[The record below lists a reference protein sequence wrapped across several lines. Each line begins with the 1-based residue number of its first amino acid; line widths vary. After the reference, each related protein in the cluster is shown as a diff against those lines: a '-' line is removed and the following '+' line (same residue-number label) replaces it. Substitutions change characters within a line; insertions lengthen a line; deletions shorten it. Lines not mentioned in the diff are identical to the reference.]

1 MLKSAE
7 VLKRIRN
14 ETEIISTSKVI
25 ILNYCVCLC
34 KGWRL
39 GIFINIYRMWTNK
52 SLCVLVDEKK
62 GTLQLFFIAHKFPW
76 SHPIIGALDSTE
88 QKNLKVSQKASQYL
102 QQFPTRELRKFFQFQ
117 RAARTAAGSAS
128 SNRGWLASLFS
139 GETRYR
145 RISDALPWN
154 RSAKI
159 LLFWYFFNRSTW
171 SYRMCPFL
179 FQIISFFILHSPNN
193 VFRPET
199 MCFWHCR
206 ALQVG
211 VKIEIVKINIF
222 RLKLWRR
229 QKHVKKWILVHFL
242 VRVFWSCVHEAL
254 KEEILN
260 AQLFTSAIRQKSS
273 FQSATRI
280 NLA

>member
-39 GIFINIYRMWTNK
+39 GIFINIYRIWTNK
-52 SLCVLVDEKK
+52 SQCVLVDEKK

-102 QQFPTRELRKFFQFQ
+102 QQFPTRRLRKFFQFQ

-128 SNRGWLASLFS
+128 SNRGWLASLS
-139 GETRYR
+139 RAR
-145 RISDALPWN
+145 RGIGGSPMHFLGTAVPNSVVL
-154 RSAKI
+154 I
-159 LLFWYFFNRSTW
+159 FFRSTW

-179 FQIISFFILHSPNN
+179 FRFILHSPNN

-222 RLKLWRR
+222 RLWRR

-273 FQSATRI
+273 ATRI

>member
-1 MLKSAE
+1 MKSSDYWGIGFNRTKKLESKPKSFAIFTTISDE
-7 VLKRIRN
+7 GVK
-14 ETEIISTSKVI
+14 EIFSIPKSGPHRCWKC
-25 ILNYCVCLC
+25 ILEP
-34 KGWRL
+34 RL
-39 GIFINIYRMWTNK
+39 TG
-52 SLCVLVDEKK
+52 L
-62 GTLQLFFIAHKFPW
+62 
-76 SHPIIGALDSTE
+76 AL
-88 QKNLKVSQKASQYL
+88 
-102 QQFPTRELRKFFQFQ
+102 
-117 RAARTAAGSAS
+117 
-128 SNRGWLASLFS
+128 W

-222 RLKLWRR
+222 RLKLWKR

-260 AQLFTSAIRQKSS
+260 AQLFTSAFRQKSS

>member
-39 GIFINIYRMWTNK
+39 GIFINIYRVWTNK

-117 RAARTAAGSAS
+117 RAACTAAGSAS
-128 SNRGWLASLFS
+128 SSRGWLASLSRARRGIDGPPMHFLGTAVPKFCCFDIFS
-139 GETRYR
+139 AAHGRIACVHSYSKSFHFSFYIR
-145 RISDALPWN
+145 RTTCSALKQC
-154 RSAKI
+154 A
-159 LLFWYFFNRSTW
+159 FDT
-171 SYRMCPFL
+171 
-179 FQIISFFILHSPNN
+179 
-193 VFRPET
+193 
-199 MCFWHCR
+199 
-206 ALQVG
+206 VG
-211 VKIEIVKINIF
+211 LYKLVKIEIVKINIF